1 MKRMRNAAIF
11 LLAAMASLVAAPAR
25 AGELSISPDA
35 RQALDILYNGD
46 AEEAIVAARKLQ
58 LAQPDQP
65 IGYLLEAEARWW
77 QRYCAA
83 IEIKYGMVEAWK
95 RSKEPADEDYFRLT
109 DKAIQ
114 AADAQL
120 ARAETAEMHFYRGMG
135 YVLKVRVYGLR
146 SENRNAARAAVTGRA
161 EMLRA
166 LELDPDLA
174 DATAVLG
181 VYNYY
186 VSTLSPI
193 VKLLRFFMGIPG
205 GDKELGVKQMETGMT
220 HGVVMDVDI
229 RFILARALRQYDQKY
244 ERALEIA
251 EPLAARYPPNP
262 NFLLLLGNL
271 NAELGRNPKAAEYFR
286 AVTNPQPRSGCD
298 QSPGGPGCPG
308 SACGACPGQ
317 GACVGHARDLAK
329 AFLSSLH

>member
-1 MKRMRNAAIF
+1 MKRAHIAILIAAIITG
-11 LLAAMASLVAAPAR
+11 LALSPASSR
-25 AGELSISPDA
+25 AGELKISPEA
-35 RQALDILYNGD
+35 KQALDILYNGD
-46 AEEAIVAARKLQ
+46 SDAAIAAARKIQ

-65 IGYLLEAEARWW
+65 IGYLLETEARWS
-77 QRYCAA
+77 QRFCAA
-83 IEIKYGMVEAWK
+83 IEIKYGMVDAWK
-95 RSKEPADEDYFRLT
+95 RSKEPGDDDYLRLT

-120 ARAETAEMHFYRGMG
+120 ARAETAEMHFYKGMG

-205 GDKELGVKQMETGMT
+205 GDKETGVKQMETGMT

-251 EPLAARYPPNP
+251 EPLAARYPHNP

-271 NAELGRNPKAAEYFR
+271 NAELGRTPKAAEYFR
-286 AVTNPQPRSGCD
+286 AVLALP
-298 QSPGGPGCPG
+298 PGT
-308 SACGACPGQ
+308 SACAD
-317 GACVGHARDLAK
+317 HARDLAK

>member
-1 MKRMRNAAIF
+1 MNRTRVAIF
-11 LLAAMASLVAAPAR
+11 IAAVLAGLVLSPLSSR
-25 AGELSISPDA
+25 AGGLKISPEEK
-35 RQALDILYNGD
+35 QALDILYNGD
-46 AEEAIVAARKLQ
+46 AEGAIAAARKVQ
-58 LAQPDQP
+58 VTQPDQP
-65 IGYLLEAEARWW
+65 IGFLLEAEARWW

-95 RSKEPADEDYFRLT
+95 RSKEPGDDEYLRLT

-120 ARAETAEMHFYRGMG
+120 ARAETAEMHFYKGMG
-135 YVLKVRVYGLR
+135 YALKVRVYGLR

-181 VYNYY
+181 LYNYY

-205 GDKELGVKQMETGMT
+205 GDKETGVKQMETGMT
-220 HGVVMDVDI
+220 HGVVMDVDV

-244 ERALEIA
+244 DQALEIA
-251 EPLAARYPPNP
+251 QPLAARSPHNP
-262 NFLLLLGNL
+262 NFLLLLANL
-271 NAELGRNPKAAEYFR
+271 HAELGHNEKAAEYLR
-286 AVTNPQPRSGCD
+286 AVLALP
-298 QSPGGPGCPG
+298 PG
-308 SACGACPGQ
+308 SSPCAD
-317 GACVGHARDLAK
+317 HAHDLAK

>member
-1 MKRMRNAAIF
+1 MTRPHIAIIIAAIITT
-11 LLAAMASLVAAPAR
+11 LALSPPPSR
-25 AGELSISPDA
+25 AGGLTIPPEA
-35 RQALDILYNGD
+35 KQALDILYTGD
-46 AEEAIVAARKLQ
+46 APAAITAARKIQ
-58 LAQPDQP
+58 SAHPDHP
-65 IGYLLEAEARWW
+65 LGFLLEAEARWW

-95 RSKEPADEDYFRLT
+95 RSKEPEDEEYLRLA

-114 AADAQL
+114 AAEAQL
-120 ARAETAEMHFYRGMG
+120 ARADTAEMHFYKGMG

-146 SENRNAARAAVTGRA
+146 SENRLAAHAAVAGRT

-181 VYNYY
+181 LYNYY

-193 VKLLRFFMGIPG
+193 VKVLRFFMGIPG

-220 HGVVMDVDI
+220 HGVVLDVDV

-244 ERALEIA
+244 EQALDIA
-251 EPLAARYPPNP
+251 QPLTARYPKNP
-262 NFLLLLGNL
+262 NFLLLLANL
-271 NAELGRNPKAAEYFR
+271 NAELSRNAKASEYLR
-286 AVTNPQPRSGCD
+286 AVQALPPGT
-298 QSPGGPGCPG
+298 SPC
-308 SACGACPGQ
+308 AD
-317 GACVGHARDLAK
+317 HARDLAT
-329 AFLSSLH
+329 SLLATLH